1 MQQPSLVESA
11 KRDPEAFG
19 RLFDRYFDLIY
30 RFFWYRCKD
39 RMLSEDLTSE
49 TFFKALRQ
57 LPHFEGGDE
66 DFLPWLY
73 TIARNTLVDR
83 MRKKQEEPVEIVEND
98 LRTENPYHQVELRM
112 DVWMLLSQLSEQQ
125 RQVVQ
130 LRFIDDMPV
139 KEIADMIGKSE
150 SATKSILYRA
160 LKQLKEAGAEGG
172 LGS

>member
-19 RLFDRYFDLIY
+19 QLFDRYFDLIY

-39 RMLSEDLTSE
+39 RTLAEDLTSE
-49 TFFKALRQ
+49 TFYKALRQ
-57 LPHFEGGDE
+57 LHRFEGGDD

-83 MRKKQEEPVEIVEND
+83 SRKKQEEPIEIMEND
-98 LRTENPYHQVELRM
+98 HRTENPYHQVELRM
-112 DVWMLLSQLSEQQ
+112 DVWMLLSELSEQQ

-130 LRFIDDMPV
+130 LRFIDDLPV
-139 KEIADMIGKSE
+139 KEIADVIGKSD

>member
-1 MQQPSLVESA
+1 MQQPSLVEAA

-19 RLFDRYFDLIY
+19 QLFDRYFELIY

-57 LPHFEGGDE
+57 LRHFQGNDD

-83 MRKKQEEPVEIVEND
+83 SRKKQEDLVDYHEND
-98 LRTENPYHQVELRM
+98 LRTENPYHQVELQM
-112 DVWMLLSQLSEQQ
+112 DVWMLLSQLPEQQ

-130 LRFIDDMPV
+130 LRFIDDLPV
-139 KEIADMIGKSE
+139 KEIADVIGKSE

-172 LGS
+172 VGS

>member
-19 RLFDRYFDLIY
+19 QLFDRYFDHIY

-39 RMLSEDLTSE
+39 RTLTEDLTSE
-49 TFFKALRQ
+49 TFYKALRQ
-57 LPHFEGGDE
+57 LHRFEGSDD

-83 MRKKQEEPVEIVEND
+83 TRKRTEEPVEILEND
-98 LRTENPYHQVELRM
+98 HHADNPYYHVELRL
-112 DVWMLLSQLSEQQ
+112 DLGLLLSELSEQQ

-130 LRFIDDMPV
+130 LRFIEDMPV
-139 KEIADMIGKSE
+139 KEIANVIGKSE

-160 LKQLKEAGAEGG
+160 LKQLKESGVKGG